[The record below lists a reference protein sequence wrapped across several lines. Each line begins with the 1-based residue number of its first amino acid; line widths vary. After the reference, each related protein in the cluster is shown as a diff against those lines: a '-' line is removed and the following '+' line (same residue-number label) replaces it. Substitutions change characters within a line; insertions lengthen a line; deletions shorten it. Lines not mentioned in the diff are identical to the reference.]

1 MATVKIFLTTIII
14 LGLATAVYFSSDDF
28 SEGPHILRVVNSA
41 VKPGDLSKYHS
52 HLESNCTNCHTKY
65 QGVNR
70 ASCVMCHASS
80 SVLLKKENTAFHNSI
95 SSCTGCHSEHQG
107 RQSAITKMDHD
118 ILFEILTKVSQRDG
132 QQIQKNIGLGRKVTT
147 NSYLQIDTEKALN
160 CQGCHGNQDKHRGL
174 FGNSCSECHDFKSW
188 KINSF
193 KHPSPSS
200 KDCSQCHQAPP
211 SHYMMHF
218 KMISEKVAGVEHAR
232 VQDCFSCHNTNS
244 WNDIRGVGWYKH
256 H

>member
-1 MATVKIFLTTIII
+1 MRILLTSVVI
-14 LGLATAVYFSSDDF
+14 LGLIAAIYRLSNDF
-28 SEGPHILRVVNSA
+28 NEGLGVSQVVSAA
-41 VKPGDLSKYHS
+41 VKPGKLSKFHA
-52 HLESNCTNCHTKY
+52 HLEENCTTCHAQY

-70 ASCVMCHASS
+70 TSCVMCHADNSI
-80 SVLLKKENTAFHNSI
+80 LLKKENTAFHGSI
-95 SSCTGCHSEHQG
+95 SSCTGCHFEHSG
-107 RQSAITKMDHD
+107 RQSSITKMDHVRLFD
-118 ILFEILTKVSQRDG
+118 ILAKYSEKNSQHNQKGKGLENKVISNRH
-132 QQIQKNIGLGRKVTT
+132 
-147 NSYLQIDTEKALN
+147 SQIDPEKALN

-174 FGNSCSECHDFKSW
+174 FGTSCSECHDFQSW
-188 KINSF
+188 KISSF

-218 KMISEKVAGVEHAR
+218 QMVSEKVAGVEHAR

-244 WNDIRGVGWYKH
+244 WNDIRDVGWYKH